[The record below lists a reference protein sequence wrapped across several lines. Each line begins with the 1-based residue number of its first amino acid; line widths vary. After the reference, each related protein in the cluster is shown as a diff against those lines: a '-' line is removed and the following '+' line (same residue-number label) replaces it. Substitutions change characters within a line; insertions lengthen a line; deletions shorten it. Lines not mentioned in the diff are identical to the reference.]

1 MLQTLCKFAFKDPLG
16 DQLAWVSKSSFRNIE
31 ENLMSKPLSEKKVRL
46 QDIASVL
53 GLSVASV
60 SRALVGHPAISEAT
74 REKVQSAA
82 VLMGYEAKRP
92 GNRKRRVETRT
103 IGVLLSVTELH
114 NRFLTM
120 LLENIHHDL
129 MDLGYHV
136 MVIMDPMNT
145 TKDMPHLSTF
155 RPVIDGYLDGM
166 ILLSVTPTSFMVQE
180 LQRLNVPV
188 VLTVRSVDKASID
201 VVESDNVYG
210 GVEIMRHLYELGH
223 RRIGLVMGP
232 EASSTSRDRARG
244 ALEFLREQGVPQ
256 ENTPVMY
263 NAFSYEA
270 GYSCATQMLSSS
282 PRVTAIMAGG
292 DGIALG
298 VLEAARAKKIEVPS
312 QLSIVGFDNIP
323 LSGSRL
329 ISLSTIDASAKE
341 MSRVTCRRIVDRI
354 RTGALTPPT
363 HDILPVQL
371 IRRDTSAPP
380 SQRD

>member
-1 MLQTLCKFAFKDPLG
+1 MAKQST
-16 DQLAWVSKSSFRNIE
+16 
-31 ENLMSKPLSEKKVRL
+31 EKNVRL
-46 QDIASVL
+46 QDIANVL

-92 GNRKRRVETRT
+92 GHKKRSTETRT

-136 MVIMDPMNT
+136 MVIMDPMNS
-145 TKDMPHLSTF
+145 TKDMAHLSTF
-155 RPVIDGYLDGM
+155 RPIIDGYLDGM

-180 LQRLNVPV
+180 LQRLGVPV
-188 VLTVRSVDKASID
+188 VLTVRSVDNAALD
-201 VVESDNVYG
+201 VIESDNAYG
-210 GVEIMRHLYELGH
+210 GAEIMRHLYELGH

-244 ALEFLREQGVPQ
+244 ALSYLREQGIPP
-256 ENTPVMY
+256 ENSPVMW

-270 GYSCATQMLSSS
+270 GYSCATQMLSLE
-282 PRVTAIMAGG
+282 PRVTAIMAAG

-298 VLEAARAKKIEVPS
+298 VLEAARAKNIQVPS
-312 QLSIVGFDNIP
+312 QLSVVGFDNIP

-329 ISLSTIDASAKE
+329 IGLSTIDASAKE
-341 MSRVTCRRIVDRI
+341 MSRVTCRRMVERI

-380 SQRD
+380 SSC

>member
-1 MLQTLCKFAFKDPLG
+1 MAKQST
-16 DQLAWVSKSSFRNIE
+16 
-31 ENLMSKPLSEKKVRL
+31 EKNVRL
-46 QDIASVL
+46 QDIANVL

-92 GNRKRRVETRT
+92 GNKKRNTETRT

-136 MVIMDPMNT
+136 MVIMDPMNS
-145 TKDMPHLSTF
+145 TKDMAHLSTF
-155 RPVIDGYLDGM
+155 RPIIDGYLDGM

-180 LQRLNVPV
+180 LQRLGVPV
-188 VLTVRSVDKASID
+188 VLTVRSVDNAALD
-201 VVESDNVYG
+201 VIESDNAYG
-210 GVEIMRHLYELGH
+210 GTEIMRHLFELGH

-244 ALEFLREQGVPQ
+244 ALSYLREQGVPP
-256 ENTPVMY
+256 ENSPVMW

-270 GYSCATQMLSSS
+270 GYSCATQMLSME
-282 PRVTAIMAGG
+282 PRVTAIMAAG

-298 VLEAARAKKIEVPS
+298 VLEAARSKNIQVPS
-312 QLSIVGFDNIP
+312 QLSVVGFDNIP

-329 ISLSTIDASAKE
+329 IGLSTIDASAKE
-341 MSRVTCRRIVDRI
+341 MSRVTCRRMVERI

-380 SQRD
+380 SSC